1 MYDVSKCAPQEALRD
16 LDVAYKNFFRRV
28 KQGAK
33 AKGFPKFKSKHRS
46 KKKFRLTGSIR
57 VFEDQIQLPRL
68 GRLRLK
74 EKGYLPVEGTPDVRI
89 VSATVS
95 ERAGRWYVSVQVEK
109 IVPGPVTPKGK
120 PVGVDLGVKS
130 LATLSDGTQYANPR
144 ALKKALKKIKRLQ
157 RTVSRR
163 KKGSAN
169 RHKAV
174 VKLARAHAR
183 VANIR
188 SNALHQ
194 ITSEL
199 AKTKLFIAI
208 EDLNVAG
215 MMKNHSLA
223 QAIGDVGFHEFKRQL
238 EYKTAWNGSE
248 LAVIDRWFPS
258 SKTCS
263 GCGQIDSN
271 QTLNDRTYVC
281 DCGLELDRDHNAA
294 INILNKAL
302 HTASSAGIYA
312 CGDTVRLASNIA
324 GGITETG
331 TKQQVDSVIFV

>member
-1 MYDVSKCAPQEALRD
+1 MKRIRAYKTELKLNNKQRSLCEQHAGVARFAYNWGLDRKIKAYEAMGESPSAISLHRELNALKPTDFPWMYDVFKCAPQEALRD

-33 AKGFPKFKSKHRS
+33 AKGYPKFKSKHRS
-46 KKKFRLTGSIR
+46 KQKFRLTGSIR

-74 EKGYLPVEGTPDVRI
+74 EKGYLPVEGTPDVRNL
-89 VSATVS
+89 SATVS

-174 VKLARAHAR
+174 GKLAQAHAR

-199 AKTKLFIAI
+199 AKTKPFIAI

-248 LAVIDRWFPS
+248 LAVIDR
-258 SKTCS
+258 
-263 GCGQIDSN
+263 
-271 QTLNDRTYVC
+271 
-281 DCGLELDRDHNAA
+281 
-294 INILNKAL
+294 
-302 HTASSAGIYA
+302 
-312 CGDTVRLASNIA
+312 
-324 GGITETG
+324 
-331 TKQQVDSVIFV
+331 